1 MHATSTEGTRCHFH
15 ITSTSSA
22 RPGLAAAL
30 TGTRRPHVPT
40 SCSAH
45 HERAATGIATTA
57 DAFERTRIADRAT
70 ATTQI
75 GAYRRAVCGDLAS
88 AFNFRAPNHEPLP
101 TLAGRATKSDVDALS
116 AAQQAAPKIA
126 PPAAPSLPA
135 QAIRV
140 CPSRALPYELHARA
154 RKRTHATAS
163 SR

>member
-1 MHATSTEGTRCHFH
+1 M
-15 ITSTSSA
+15 
-22 RPGLAAAL
+22 
-30 TGTRRPHVPT
+30 PT